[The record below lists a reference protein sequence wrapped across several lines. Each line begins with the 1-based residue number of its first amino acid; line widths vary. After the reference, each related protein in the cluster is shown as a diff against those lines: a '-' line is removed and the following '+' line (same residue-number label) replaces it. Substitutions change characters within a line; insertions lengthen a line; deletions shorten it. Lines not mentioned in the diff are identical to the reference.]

1 MFWIPSFSGHF
12 SFRAI
17 FVSVCFL
24 LLLFLLFPLS
34 TAGKKSRAMKRMKST
49 RSGREKERKKKKLC
63 PAAREY
69 TYVCMH
75 VCARVYMASNFEYL
89 WVHVRKVACT
99 AATEKEGKGEKKT
112 FLAPSS
118 FFWKMGG
125 KMLEPG
131 WEESGA
137 VASAGGAGVEPRGK
151 VGLVH
156 RFEKRRTTEKLVYST
171 TGRSWFAFFNI
182 IFPPKTPW
190 LLGRVYMR
198 NKSAQFFC
206 KYPEIRFHSHGEH

>member
-99 AATEKEGKGEKKT
+99 AATEKEGKGEKKNFSRSIFF
-112 FLAPSS
+112 FLKNGRENAGTRLRGVRSRCLRWRSRRGAKRESRAGPP
-118 FFWKMGG
+118 FWK
-125 KMLEPG
+125 
-131 WEESGA
+131 EEDDGEASIFYDWPELICIFQYYFSTENSMA
-137 VASAGGAGVEPRGK
+137 VRPR
-151 VGLVH
+151 LH
-156 RFEKRRTTEKLVYST
+156 
-171 TGRSWFAFFNI
+171 
-182 IFPPKTPW
+182 
-190 LLGRVYMR
+190 
-198 NKSAQFFC
+198 AQ
-206 KYPEIRFHSHGEH
+206 